1 MKKLLMAATVI
12 FLSGCSVMTV
22 SETEACW
29 QITKEANEVSL
40 SRQDTSETIQVV
52 GELLYVIEAVC
63 PRKE

>member
-1 MKKLLMAATVI
+1 
-12 FLSGCSVMTV
+12 MTV

-40 SRQDTSETIQVV
+40 SQQDTPETIQGV
-52 GELLYVIEAVC
+52 GELLYIIEAVC